1 MGQTSSS
8 IRVRLFGDYR
18 IFLTTGQDITPSSKK
33 SRAIL
38 AYLCLKPS
46 GRETREKL
54 RSLVWSSR
62 GEKQA
67 RDSLRQTLAMLRR
80 DFRNRNGG
88 EILQANREDVAL
100 LLEDISI
107 DAREVRSLAGS
118 DSPEDWKKIPKLCH
132 GELLAGLEVEDPAFN
147 DWILVER
154 MRYQDLLRS
163 SLERLLEH
171 QIETTDLCAAGD
183 TARLLLDVD
192 CTHEK
197 AHRVLMQGY
206 AAKGDNASAVRQYQ
220 ILKKS
225 LQRELDVAPSPETE
239 HLYSDLKSRKPVV
252 LLPGR
257 HDSSGAVA
265 AFRSG
270 TETPIA
276 VLPFDNRSGEPSD
289 ASLCEGITQGIVSAL
304 SRFRSLLIVGQNA
317 TRSFLEQKADILDI
331 GSKLQVDYLLDG
343 SVMRSGP
350 RIKVTVELIQC
361 ATARTVWA
369 DQFTGDVD
377 DVVEVE
383 DQIAAKIAARM
394 SPRVMMAEIS
404 RASQMPADD
413 ASPHHNVMRAIP
425 LIYRMDKEA
434 FSKADHLLKRAID
447 SDPMYGS
454 AYAWRGF
461 WQLVNIG
468 QQWADDVP
476 VAVEE
481 IEWLTRV
488 ATELDPED
496 AVAFALRGHVESFI
510 NHNFQQALY
519 CFERALALNP
529 NLPYA
534 WAFSAVTFCY
544 LGDTKEALRRLER
557 YRELAPFD
565 PYPFYFDTAFCIAH
579 TFNGD
584 YEEAVEIG
592 RKAVNSKPNY
602 FAPYRPLIASLAHLD
617 QVDEARNLLKKLL
630 ENEPNFTVGWLR
642 THYPPLS
649 NDMLE
654 HYIAGLRKAGLREN

>member
-1 MGQTSSS
+1 MGQTSSL

-18 IFLTTGQDITPSSKK
+18 IYLTTGQDITPGSKK
-33 SRAIL
+33 SRAIV

-67 RDSLRQTLAMLRR
+67 RDSLRQTLATLRR
-80 DFRNRNGG
+80 DFRDQDGS
-88 EILQANREDVAL
+88 EILHANREEVAL
-100 LLEDISI
+100 LLDSISI
-107 DAREVRSLAGS
+107 DAREVRALAGS

-132 GELLAGLEVEDPAFN
+132 GDLLAGLEVEDPAFN

-154 MRYQDLLRS
+154 MRYQDLLRA

-171 QIETTDLCAAGD
+171 QTDAADLSAAGQ
-183 TARLLLDVD
+183 TARLLLDID
-192 CTHEK
+192 CTHEE

-220 ILKKS
+220 ILKES

-239 HLYSDLKSRKPVV
+239 HLYSDLKNRKPVIV
-252 LLPGR
+252 PGR
-257 HDSSGAVA
+257 YDSTAVVA
-265 AFRSG
+265 ALRSG

-276 VLPFDNRSGEPSD
+276 VLPFDNRSKGPAD

-361 ATARTVWA
+361 ATARTIWA
-369 DQFTGDVD
+369 DQVTGDVN

-383 DQIAAKIAARM
+383 DQVATKIAARM

-404 RASQMPADD
+404 RASQMPPDD

-425 LIYRMDKEA
+425 LIYRMDKEGDGRFEKMIGLA
-434 FSKADHLLKRAID
+434 K
-447 SDPMYGS
+447 
-454 AYAWRGF
+454 GF
-461 WQLVNIG
+461 FIHPVN
-468 QQWADDVP
+468 
-476 VAVEE
+476 
-481 IEWLTRV
+481 
-488 ATELDPED
+488 
-496 AVAFALRGHVESFI
+496 
-510 NHNFQQALY
+510 
-519 CFERALALNP
+519 
-529 NLPYA
+529 
-534 WAFSAVTFCY
+534 
-544 LGDTKEALRRLER
+544 
-557 YRELAPFD
+557 
-565 PYPFYFDTAFCIAH
+565 
-579 TFNGD
+579 
-584 YEEAVEIG
+584 
-592 RKAVNSKPNY
+592 
-602 FAPYRPLIASLAHLD
+602 
-617 QVDEARNLLKKLL
+617 
-630 ENEPNFTVGWLR
+630 
-642 THYPPLS
+642 
-649 NDMLE
+649 
-654 HYIAGLRKAGLREN
+654 